1 LDVTEKLKVD
11 PKDCKIL
18 LTEPPM
24 NPLANREK
32 MVQVMFEKYGF
43 KAAYI
48 AIQVRYAPEKSLKCP
63 KISRKIKLYVFIS

>member
-1 LDVTEKLKVD
+1 MD

-48 AIQVRYAPEKSLKCP
+48 AIQVRYAPRNPSNAQRFQRSISLP
-63 KISRKIKLYVFIS
+63 FIS